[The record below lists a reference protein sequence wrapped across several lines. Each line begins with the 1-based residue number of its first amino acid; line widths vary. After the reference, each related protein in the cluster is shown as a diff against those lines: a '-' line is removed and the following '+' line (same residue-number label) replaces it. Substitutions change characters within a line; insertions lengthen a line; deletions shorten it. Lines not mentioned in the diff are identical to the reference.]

1 MPLGSQQRTR
11 RARPRFAA
19 VSRAMPTPV
28 APATRALVAV
38 ALAATLAAALVAPSS
53 ALASRVGSDTIAGV
67 KLSSGEIKQT
77 LAPDVAFKS
86 GLLLSADGLELW
98 GRRPESERPMASI
111 TKVMTALLALES
123 GGLDDTV
130 TISKTAAGVDDGVGL
145 VAGETFT
152 VRELLELALIASS
165 NDAAIALAEHVDGT
179 VPRFVARMNDKAAL
193 LGLDDTRYANPH
205 GLDAPG
211 HHSSAEDIA
220 KLAAVAMK
228 SAEYRRIVVIR
239 SVTLP
244 AYKKRKAENLKATNE
259 LLGVYRGM
267 TGVKTGF
274 TNDAGHSLVGSA
286 ERNGITLT
294 AVVLGGATNKARF
307 TECAKLLDWGFK
319 HYAPQQIACAT
330 ETVGA
335 VALAANPTKSVSVR
349 FAETTTMPV
358 FDLAGPVTDKLTLPK
373 TVALP
378 VFAGQKLGEVV
389 VTQGDTTLAR
399 IPAVAAA
406 SIASA
411 EETVGAV
418 PVAEYLD
425 RAVTARA
432 ADTSLTV
439 AEFDSTRAVERL
451 VDLDAK
457 VHAPVAVGDQVGE
470 IVYSQ
475 GGKEIVRVPV
485 VAVSAVSEPRLGA
498 KVGTWFA
505 RGWRLLT
512 GQPTMAARVVL

>member
-1 MPLGSQQRTR
+1 MPDRTTRCSRPPLPCFDVLPR
-11 RARPRFAA
+11 RAG
-19 VSRAMPTPV
+19 SRYALALT
-28 APATRALVAV
+28 ATALVAATV
-38 ALAATLAAALVAPSS
+38 LATLLTPAS
-53 ALASRVGSDTIAGV
+53 ALATRVGSDTVGGRP
-67 KLSSGEIKQT
+67 LSSGEITQT
-77 LAPDVAFKS
+77 LAPDVAFQS
-86 GLLLSADGLELW
+86 GLLLTADGRELW
-98 GRRPESERPMASI
+98 GRRPSSERPMASI
-111 TKVMTALLALES
+111 TKVMTALLALEN
-123 GGLDDTV
+123 GGLDDVV
-130 TISKTAAGVDDGVGL
+130 TISKTAAAVDDGVGL

-165 NDAAIALAEHVDGT
+165 NDAAIALAEHVGGT
-179 VPRFVARMNDKAAL
+179 VPQFITQMNDKAAQL
-193 LGLDDTRYANPH
+193 NLDDTHYVNPH
-205 GLDAPG
+205 GLDSPG

-220 KLAAVAMK
+220 VLAAVAMK
-228 SAEYRRIVVIR
+228 SGEFRRIVALR

-244 AYKKRKAENLKATNE
+244 AYEKRKAEKLKATNE
-259 LLGVYRGM
+259 LLATYRGM
-267 TGVKTGF
+267 LGVKTGF

-294 AVVLGGATNKARF
+294 AVVLGGASNASRF

-319 HYAPQQIACAT
+319 HYAPRQVACAT
-330 ETVGA
+330 ETVGS
-335 VALAANPTKSVSVR
+335 VSIAANPTKSVSVR

-358 FDLAGPVTDKLTLPK
+358 FDLAGPVTNDLTLPK

-378 VFAGQKLGEVV
+378 LFAGQRLGEVV
-389 VTQGDTTLAR
+389 VTQDDTTLAR
-399 IPAVAAA
+399 IPAVAAS

-432 ADTSLTV
+432 ADASLTV
-439 AEFDSTRAVERL
+439 AEFDPARPVDRL

-457 VHAPVAVGDQVGE
+457 VHAPIAVGDQVGE

-485 VAVSAVSEPRLGA
+485 VAVSAVSEPGLGA
-498 KVGTWFA
+498 KVSTWFA
-505 RGWRLLT
+505 RGWRMLT

>member
-1 MPLGSQQRTR
+1 MPVGPKQ
-11 RARPRFAA
+11 RARHHRPQ
-19 VSRAMPTPV
+19 
-28 APATRALVAV
+28 ATAV
-38 ALAATLAAALVAPSS
+38 ALAAAIAAVLVVALLAPSS
-53 ALASRVGSDTIAGV
+53 AMAARVGSDTVGGV
-67 KLSSGEIKQT
+67 RLSSGEITLT

-86 GLLLSADGLELW
+86 GLLRSADGLELW
-98 GRRPESERPMASI
+98 GRRTESELPMASI

-130 TISKTAAGVDDGVGL
+130 TISKTAADVDDTVGL
-145 VAGETFT
+145 VAGEKRT
-152 VRELLELALIASS
+152 VRELLELALVASS
-165 NDAAIALAEHVDGT
+165 NDAAISLAEHVGGT
-179 VPRFVARMNDKAAL
+179 VPQFVTRMNDKAAE
-193 LGLDDTRYANPH
+193 LGLDDTHYANPH

-211 HHSSAEDIA
+211 HHSSAADIA
-220 KLAAVAMK
+220 TLASVAMK
-228 SAEYRRIVVIR
+228 SAEFRRIVAIR

-244 AYKKRKAENLKATNE
+244 AYEKRAALKLKATNE

-267 TGVKTGF
+267 LGVKTGF

-286 ERNGITLT
+286 ERGGITLT

-319 HYAPQQIACAT
+319 HYAPRQVACAT
-330 ETVGA
+330 ETVGTIA
-335 VALAANPTKSVSVR
+335 IAANPSKSVAVR
-349 FAETTTMPV
+349 FAETTSMPV
-358 FDLAGPVTDKLTLPK
+358 FDLAGPVTDQLALPK
-373 TVALP
+373 TISLP

-389 VTQGDTTLAR
+389 VTQGDATLAR
-399 IPAVAAA
+399 ITAVAAT

-411 EETVGAV
+411 EETVGSV

-432 ADTSLTV
+432 ADASLTV
-439 AEFDSTRAVERL
+439 AEFDPTRSVDRL

-475 GGKEIVRVPV
+475 GGREIVRVPV
-485 VAVSAVSEPRLGA
+485 VAVTAVSEPGLGE

-505 RGWRLLT
+505 RGWRLIT

>member
-1 MPLGSQQRTR
+1 MPHRHDHR
-11 RARPRFAA
+11 ACDARPRYAA
-19 VSRAMPTPV
+19 ARLASI
-28 APATRALVAV
+28 ALVATV
-38 ALAATLAAALVAPSS
+38 AAVLVAPSS
-53 ALASRVGSDTIAGV
+53 ALATRVGSDTVAGV
-67 KLSSGEIKQT
+67 RLSSGEITQT

-86 GLLLSADGLELW
+86 GLLLTADGRELW
-98 GRRPESERPMASI
+98 GRSPGSERPMASI
-111 TKVMTALLALES
+111 TKVMTTLLALEN
-123 GGLDDTV
+123 GGLDDVV
-130 TISKTAAGVDDGVGL
+130 TISTTAAAVEDGAGL
-145 VAGETFT
+145 IAGETFT
-152 VRELLELALIASS
+152 VRELLELALVASS
-165 NDAAIALAEHVDGT
+165 NDAAIALAEHVGGT
-179 VPRFVARMNDKAAL
+179 VPQFVGRMNDKAAK
-193 LGLDDTRYANPH
+193 LGLDDTHYVNPH

-220 KLAAVAMK
+220 ALAALAMK
-228 SAEYRRIVVIR
+228 SGEFRRIVAIR

-244 AYKKRKAENLKATNE
+244 AYEKRAAEKLKATNE
-259 LLGVYRGM
+259 LLAGYRGM
-267 TGVKTGF
+267 LGVKTGF

-286 ERNGITLT
+286 ERDGITLT
-294 AVVLGGATNKARF
+294 AVVLGGATNASRF
-307 TECAKLLDWGFK
+307 TECAKLLDWGFA
-319 HYAPQQIACAT
+319 HYAPQQVACAT
-330 ETVGA
+330 ETVGS
-335 VALAANPTKSVSVR
+335 VSIAANPTKSVSVR

-358 FDLAGPVTDKLTLPK
+358 FDLAGPVTNDLTLSK

-378 VFAGQKLGEVV
+378 VFAGQRLGEVV

-399 IPAVAAA
+399 IPAVAAS

-418 PVAEYLD
+418 PVADYLD

-439 AEFDSTRAVERL
+439 AEFDPARPVDRL

-457 VHAPVAVGDQVGE
+457 VHAPIAVGDQVGE

-475 GGKEIVRVPV
+475 AGMEIVRVPV
-485 VAVSAVSEPRLGA
+485 VAVSAVSEPGLGT

-505 RGWRLLT
+505 RGWRMLT

>member
-1 MPLGSQQRTR
+1 MFVGQKQ
-11 RARPRFAA
+11 RARDIRPWFAA
-19 VSRAMPTPV
+19 VV
-28 APATRALVAV
+28 LVA
-38 ALAATLAAALVAPSS
+38 TLGASVLAPSV
-53 ALASRVGSDTIAGV
+53 ALASRAGSDTIGGV
-67 KLSSGEIKQT
+67 RLSSGEITQT

-98 GRRPESERPMASI
+98 GRSPASERPMASI
-111 TKVMTALLALES
+111 TKVMTALLALEND
-123 GGLDDTV
+123 GLDDTV
-130 TISKTAAGVDDGVGL
+130 TISKAAASVDDGVGL
-145 VAGETFT
+145 VAGETVT

-165 NDAAIALAEHVDGT
+165 NEAAIALAEHVDST
-179 VPRFVARMNDKAAL
+179 VPRFVARMNDKAAQ
-193 LGLDDTRYANPH
+193 LGLEDTHYINPH

-211 HHSSAEDIA
+211 HHSSANDIA

-244 AYKKRKAENLKATNE
+244 AYQKRKAERLKATNE

-274 TNDAGHSLVGSA
+274 TSDAGHSLVGSA
-286 ERNGITLT
+286 ERDGITLT
-294 AVVLGGATNKARF
+294 AVVLGGATNRSRF

-319 HYAPQQIACAT
+319 HYAPQRIASAT

-335 VALAANPTKSVSVR
+335 VALAANPSKSVAVR
-349 FAETTTMPV
+349 FAKTTTMPV
-358 FDLAGPVTDKLTLPK
+358 FDLAGAVTKELKLAK
-373 TVALP
+373 TVTLP

-389 VTQGDTTLAR
+389 IAQGDATLAR
-399 IPAVAAA
+399 IPAVAATA
-406 SIASA
+406 IASA
-411 EETVGAV
+411 EETVGSV
-418 PVAEYLD
+418 PVADYLD

-432 ADTSLTV
+432 SDASVTV
-439 AEFDSTRAVERL
+439 AEFDPSRPVDRL

-475 GGKEIVRVPV
+475 GGRELVRVPV
-485 VAVSAVSEPRLGA
+485 VAVSAVSEPGLGT
-498 KVGTWFA
+498 KVGIWFA
-505 RGWRLLT
+505 RGWRMLT
-512 GQPTMAARVVL
+512 GQPTIAARVVL

>member
-1 MPLGSQQRTR
+1 VLVGLKQRIWRT
-11 RARPRFAA
+11 RPRFAA
-19 VSRAMPTPV
+19 A
-28 APATRALVAV
+28 ALTTV
-38 ALAATLAAALVAPSS
+38 LGATLAAALTATLVAPSS
-53 ALASRVGSDTIAGV
+53 AVASRVGSDTIGGMR
-67 KLSSGEIKQT
+67 LSSGEITQT

-98 GRRPESERPMASI
+98 GRRPASERPMASI
-111 TKVMTALLALES
+111 TKVMTALLALEN

-130 TISKTAAGVDDGVGL
+130 TISKTAASVEDGVGL

-165 NDAAIALAEHVDGT
+165 NDAAVALAEHVDGT
-179 VPRFVARMNDKAAL
+179 VPRFVMRMNDKAAL
-193 LGLDDTRYANPH
+193 LGLKDTRYANPH

-220 KLAAVAMK
+220 ALSAVAMK
-228 SAEYRRIVVIR
+228 SAEFRRIVTIR

-244 AYKKRKAENLKATNE
+244 AYKKRKAEKLKATNE
-259 LLGVYRGM
+259 LLGKYRGM

-286 ERNGITLT
+286 KRNGITLT
-294 AVVLGGATNKARF
+294 AVVLGGATNSSRF

-319 HYAPQQIACAT
+319 HYAPQRIATAT
-330 ETVGA
+330 ETVGS
-335 VALAANPTKSVSVR
+335 VALAANPAKSVTAR

-358 FDLAGPVTDKLTLPK
+358 FDLAGPVTNKPALPK

-378 VFAGQKLGEVV
+378 IFAGQKLGEVV
-389 VTQGDTTLAR
+389 IKQGDTTLAR
-399 IPAVAAA
+399 IPAVATT

-411 EETVGAV
+411 EETVGMV
-418 PVAEYLD
+418 PVVEYLD

-432 ADTSLTV
+432 AEASLTV
-439 AEFDSTRAVERL
+439 AEFDPTRPVDRL
-451 VDLDAK
+451 VNLDAK
-457 VHAPVAVGDQVGE
+457 VHAPVAAGDRIGE

-475 GGKEIVRVPV
+475 SGKEIVRVPV
-485 VAVSAVSEPRLGA
+485 VAISAVSEPGLGT

-505 RGWRLLT
+505 RGWRMIT

>member
-1 MPLGSQQRTR
+1 VPVGSKHSIHHP
-11 RARPRFAA
+11 RPQFLAAA
-19 VSRAMPTPV
+19 VNA
-28 APATRALVAV
+28 ALAV
-38 ALAATLAAALVAPSS
+38 ALSAMLIAPSS
-53 ALASRVGSDTIAGV
+53 AAASRVGSDTIAGV
-67 KLSSGEIKQT
+67 KLSSGEITQT

-98 GRRPESERPMASI
+98 ARRPASERPMASI
-111 TKVMTALLALES
+111 TKVMTALLALEN

-145 VAGETFT
+145 VAGEKFT

-179 VPRFVARMNDKAAL
+179 VPRFVKRMNDKAAL
-193 LGLDDTRYANPH
+193 LGLDDTHYANPH

-220 KLAAVAMK
+220 ALAAEAMK

-244 AYKKRKAENLKATNE
+244 AYEKRKAKKLKATNE
-259 LLGVYRGM
+259 LLGKYRGM
-267 TGVKTGF
+267 VGVKTGF
-274 TNDAGHSLVGSA
+274 TNDAGHSFVGTA

-294 AVVLGGATNKARF
+294 AVVLGGATNSSRF
-307 TECAKLLDWGFK
+307 AECAKLLDWGFK

-335 VALAANPTKSVSVR
+335 VPIAANPVKSVSVR
-349 FAETTTMPV
+349 YAETTTMPV
-358 FDLAGPVTDKLTLPK
+358 FDLAGPVADNLALPK

-389 VTQGDTTLAR
+389 IKQGDTTLAR
-399 IPAVAAA
+399 IPAVAAT

-411 EETVGAV
+411 EETVGQV

-432 ADTSLTV
+432 AEASLTV
-439 AEFDSTRAVERL
+439 AEFDPTRPVDRL

-457 VHAPVAVGDQVGE
+457 VHAPVAAGDRVGE

-475 GGKEIVRVPV
+475 SGREIVRVPV
-485 VAVSAVSEPRLGA
+485 VAISAVSEPDLGT
-498 KVGTWFA
+498 KIGTWFA
-505 RGWRLLT
+505 RSWRMIT
-512 GQPTMAARVVL
+512 GQPTIAARVVL